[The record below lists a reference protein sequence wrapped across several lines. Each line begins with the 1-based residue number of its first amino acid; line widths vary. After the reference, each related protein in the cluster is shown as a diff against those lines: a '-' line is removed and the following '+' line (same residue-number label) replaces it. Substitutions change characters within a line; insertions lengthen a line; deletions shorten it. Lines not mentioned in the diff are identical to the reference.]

1 MYKSFAE
8 AVAINIDWDAVRRSH
23 IAWLETQVVQ
33 LSTAY
38 KAAREAGSP
47 DAAELRT
54 AGIAMKRRL
63 DMAVAREV
71 R

>member
-8 AVAINIDWDAVRRSH
+8 AVTINIDWDAARRNH
-23 IAWLETQVVQ
+23 IAWLETQVIT
-33 LSTAY
+33 LSAQY
-38 KAAREAGSP
+38 KAARAAGSP
-47 DAAELRT
+47 DAAELRLQ
-54 AGIAMKRRL
+54 GVAMKRRL